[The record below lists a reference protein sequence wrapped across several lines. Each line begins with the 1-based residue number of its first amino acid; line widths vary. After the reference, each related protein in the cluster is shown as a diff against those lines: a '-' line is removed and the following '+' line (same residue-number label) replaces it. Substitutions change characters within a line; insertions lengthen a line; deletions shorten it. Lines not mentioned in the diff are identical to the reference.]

1 MRFFD
6 TNILVYAATFQDLR
20 KKAIAVELLQHAM
33 KVNHDG
39 VISTQ
44 VLQEM
49 NCTLLRK
56 FKFPV
61 EAIDEV
67 MTCYVELLA
76 SDVTVDVVRRAL
88 TIQEEYQ
95 LQYYDALI
103 VATAS
108 KLGCTEIVSEDL
120 DDSREYCGMAVV
132 NPFRGEGEGERR

>member
-132 NPFRGEGEGERR
+132 NPFREGEGER